1 MPVINQPYIGFE
13 GPIGAGKTTLA
24 QLFALHLGATLILE
38 DVDGNEFL
46 PDFYRDKERWALGT
60 QLAFLISR
68 YEQLRTIPPSRSR
81 PVVSDYT
88 QAKDP
93 IFARAL
99 LHDREVEL
107 YERLSVGLD
116 ASVSRPDLTV
126 YVDARNDV
134 LLDRIRRR
142 NRPYEVSIDAEYLD
156 ALRDA
161 YARHHNSTGR
171 LQVLSFD
178 TSALNLR
185 SESQLNSLV
194 QEDSRGSF
202 NALIRNYRFDSPDG
216 RQRLA
221 DCIH

>member
-1 MPVINQPYIGFE
+1 LPVINQPYIGFE

-24 QLFALHLGATLILE
+24 QLLAMHLGATLILE

-46 PDFYRDKERWALGT
+46 PDFYADRERWALGT

-68 YEQLRTIPPSRSR
+68 YEQLRTIPPSRSK

-88 QAKDP
+88 KAKDP

-142 NRPYEVSIDAEYLD
+142 NRPYETSIDAAYLE
-156 ALRDA
+156 ALRNA
-161 YARHHNSTGR
+161 YTRHHNTVGK

-178 TSALNLR
+178 TSELNLR
-185 SESQLNSLV
+185 SETQLGSL
-194 QEDSRGSF
+194 F
-202 NALIRNYRFDSPDG
+202 KKI
-216 RQRLA
+216 LA
-221 DCIH
+221 AACLH

>member
-1 MPVINQPYIGFE
+1 VVTPVQIERKLSGAKDNLVVINQPYIGFE

-24 QLFALHLGATLILE
+24 QLLALHLGATLILE

-46 PDFYRDKERWALGT
+46 SDFYADRERWALSA

-68 YEQLRTIPPSRSR
+68 YEQLRTIPASRSR

-126 YVDARNDV
+126 YVDASDDI
-134 LLDRIRRR
+134 LLHRIRER
-142 NRPYEVSIDAEYLD
+142 NRPYEVSIDAKYLN

-171 LQVLSFD
+171 LQVLTID
-178 TSALNLR
+178 TSVLDLR
-185 SESQLNSLV
+185 SESQL
-194 QEDSRGSF
+194 D
-202 NALIRNYRFDSPDG
+202 
-216 RQRLA
+216 RLYKKILA
-221 DCIH
+221 AASWH